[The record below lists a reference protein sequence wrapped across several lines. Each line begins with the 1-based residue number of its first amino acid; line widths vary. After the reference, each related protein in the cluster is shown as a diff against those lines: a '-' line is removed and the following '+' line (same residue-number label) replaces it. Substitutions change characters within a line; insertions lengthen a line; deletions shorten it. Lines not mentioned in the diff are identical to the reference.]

1 MNDPHVPPKLPPRRF
16 KKGSLVGLLMR
27 ERIIE
32 VGLAIAAAIPVL
44 ISLAIL
50 GIFLYEAAFF
60 FREVS
65 LWQFLTDTQWTPL
78 FASQKFGIFVL
89 ASATLSIA
97 TIAILVAVPL
107 GLLAAIYLAE
117 YAPQHVRRILKPAL
131 EALSGIPTIVYGYF
145 ALLLVTPF
153 LKQLIPELGGF
164 NALSAGLVTGILIT
178 PIVSAISED
187 AIENVPTELREGGYS
202 LGFTKRENIL
212 RVILPIACPGIVA
225 AVTLAA
231 SRALG
236 ETMIASIA
244 AGQNPNLTLNPL
256 VPVES
261 MTAFIIQVSLG
272 DVPAN
277 SFLFHTLFTV
287 GFVLFLITLALNGL
301 GHWLVRRH
309 EHMMKGLTIPSAAME
324 SDSATPWQVA
334 GAAIATLNFP
344 LDTRVSFEKALTRRQ
359 RYDRLFLSL
368 TLLASLVGVVVL
380 TLLLVSVLLRGIPVL
395 DGSFLTSFASRK
407 PDDAGIFAALAGT
420 LWLLVLTAAIA
431 FPIGVGAAIYLEEY
445 LPNNTLS
452 YILEIHLA
460 NLAAVPSIVYGL
472 LGLVLFARVLQP
484 VTGGRTLLSAALV
497 LSSIV
502 LPLVII
508 TTRGALRSVSPSQRQ
523 AAFGVG
529 MTRWQAIQHVI
540 LPSALPRIITGMLL
554 ALSRAIGETAPLI
567 AVGAV
572 AFVSFVPGFSFG
584 DLQSNFTTLT
594 TQIFYWLARP
604 QKEFHSLAAATILVL
619 GAIVL
624 AMNIFAVLLRDFDR
638 RQSRISDQ

>member
-1 MNDPHVPPKLPPRRF
+1 MKDSRFSPNSSPKNF
-16 KKGSLVGLLMR
+16 NKGLLVGLFMR

-32 VGLAIAAAIPVL
+32 VGLAIAAGIPVL

-50 GIFLYEAAFF
+50 GVFLYEATFF
-60 FREVS
+60 FQEVS
-65 LWQFLTDTQWTPL
+65 PWQFLTDTQWTPL

-89 ASATLSIA
+89 TSATFSIA
-97 TIAILVAVPL
+97 AIATFVAVPI

-117 YAPQHVRRILKPAL
+117 YAPQQVRRILKPAL
-131 EALSGIPTIVYGYF
+131 ETLSGIPTIVYGYF
-145 ALLLVTPF
+145 AVLLVTPLLQQF
-153 LKQLIPELGGF
+153 IPNLGGF

-178 PIVSAISED
+178 PIVSSISED
-187 AIENVPTELREGGYS
+187 AIENVPMELREGGYS

-212 RVILPIACPGIVA
+212 RVILPIAFPGIVA
-225 AVTLAA
+225 AITLAV

-261 MTAFIIQVSLG
+261 ITAFIIQVSLG

-287 GFVLFLITLALNGL
+287 GFVLFLLTFSLNWL
-301 GHWLVRRH
+301 GHWLVHRH
-309 EHMMKGLTIPSAAME
+309 EQMMKGLSIPSVEVE
-324 SDSATPWQVA
+324 SDSFIESSH
-334 GAAIATLNFP
+334 AIASLNFP
-344 LDTRVSFEKALTRRQ
+344 LDTHLSFEKALTRRQ

-368 TLLASLVGVVVL
+368 TLCATLVGAIVLVV
-380 TLLLVSVLLRGIPVL
+380 LLVSVLLRGIPVL
-395 DGSFLTSFASRK
+395 DVSFLTSFASRN
-407 PDDAGIFAALAGT
+407 PEDAGIYAALAGT

-445 LPNNTLS
+445 LPRNTLNH
-452 YILEIHLA
+452 ILEIHLA
-460 NLAAVPSIVYGL
+460 NLAAVPSIIYGL
-472 LGLVLFARVLQP
+472 LGLALFARVLQP
-484 VTGGRTLLSAALV
+484 ITGGRSLLSAALV

-508 TTRGALRSVSPSQRQ
+508 TTRGALRSVPQSQRQ
-523 AAFGVG
+523 AAFAVG
-529 MTRWQAIQHVI
+529 MTQWQAIHNVI
-540 LPSALPRIITGMLL
+540 LPSAFPRIITGMLL

-572 AFVSFVPGFSFG
+572 AYISFVPEFSLG

-594 TQIFYWLARP
+594 TQIFYWISRP
-604 QKEFHSLAAATILVL
+604 QKEFHNLAAATIIVL
-619 GAIVL
+619 GAIVFTI
-624 AMNIFAVLLRDFDR
+624 NIFAVLLRDFYR
-638 RQSRISDQ
+638 KKRRISE

>member
-1 MNDPHVPPKLPPRRF
+1 MNYPPLTPKSSPKYL
-16 KKGSLVGLLMR
+16 KKGSLVDLLMR

-32 VGLAIAAAIPVL
+32 VGLAIAAAVPVL
-44 ISLAIL
+44 ISLTIL
-50 GIFLYEAAFF
+50 GIFLYETAFF

-97 TIAILVAVPL
+97 AIATLVAVPV

-117 YAPQHVRRILKPAL
+117 YAPLRVRRILKPAL

-145 ALLLVTPF
+145 ALLLVTPL
-153 LKQLIPELGGF
+153 LKQFIPDIGGF
-164 NALSAGLVTGILIT
+164 NTLSAGLVTGILIT
-178 PIVSAISED
+178 PIVSSISED
-187 AIENVPTELREGGYS
+187 AIENVPAELRESGYS

-212 RVILPIACPGIVA
+212 RVILPIAFPGIVA
-225 AVTLAA
+225 AITLAA

-236 ETMIASIA
+236 ETTIASIA
-244 AGQNPNLTLNPL
+244 AGQNPNLTLSPL

-261 MTAFIIQVSLG
+261 MTAFILQVSLG
-272 DVPAN
+272 DIPAN

-287 GFVLFLITLALNGL
+287 GFVLFLITLGLNWL

-309 EHMMKGLTIPSAAME
+309 ETMMKGLTIPSAE
-324 SDSATPWQVA
+324 IDSDADKTSSLTE
-334 GAAIATLNFP
+334 AIATLKFP
-344 LDTRVSFEKALTRRQ
+344 LDTQIFFEKALTRRQ
-359 RYDRLFLSL
+359 YYDRLFLSL
-368 TLLASLVGVVVL
+368 ALFSALIGVVVL
-380 TLLLVSVLLRGIPVL
+380 TIILASLLFRGIPIL
-395 DGSFLTSFASRK
+395 DWGFFTRFASRK
-407 PDDAGIFAALAGT
+407 PEDAGIFAALVGT
-420 LWLLVLTAAIA
+420 LWLLVLTGAIA
-431 FPIGVGAAIYLEEY
+431 FPIGLGAAIYLEEY
-445 LPNNTLS
+445 LPRNTLS

-460 NLAAVPSIVYGL
+460 NLAAVPSIIYGL
-472 LGLVLFARVLQP
+472 LGLALFARVLQP
-484 VTGGRTLLSAALV
+484 VTGGRSLLSAALV

-502 LPLVII
+502 LPLTIV
-508 TTRGALRSVSPSQRQ
+508 TTREALRSIPQSQRQ

-529 MTRWQAIQHVI
+529 MTQWQAIQNII

-572 AFVSFVPGFSFG
+572 AFVSFVPGFSLI

-594 TQIFYWLARP
+594 TQIFYWVARP
-604 QKEFHSLAAATILVL
+604 QKEFHDLAAAAILVL
-619 GAIVL
+619 GAFVL
-624 AMNIFAVLLRDFDR
+624 VMNIFAVLLRDFYR
-638 RQSRISDQ
+638 RQKRISK

>member
-1 MNDPHVPPKLPPRRF
+1 
-16 KKGSLVGLLMR
+16 MR

-44 ISLAIL
+44 ISLTIL
-50 GIFLYEAAFF
+50 GIFVYEAAFF

-78 FASQKFGIFVL
+78 FSSQKFGIFVL

-117 YAPQHVRRILKPAL
+117 YAPPQGRRILKPAL
-131 EALSGIPTIVYGYF
+131 ESLSGIPTIVYGYF
-145 ALLLVTPF
+145 ALLLVTPL
-153 LKQLIPELGGF
+153 LKQFIPNLGGF

-178 PIVSAISED
+178 PIVSSISED
-187 AIENVPTELREGGYS
+187 AIENVPAELREGGYS

-212 RVILPIACPGIVA
+212 RVILPIAFPGIVA

-236 ETMIASIA
+236 ETMISSIA
-244 AGQNPNLTLNPL
+244 AGQNPQLTLSPL

-261 MTAFIIQVSLG
+261 ITAFLIQVSLG

-287 GFVLFLITLALNGL
+287 GFVLFLLTLGLNWL

-309 EHMMKGLTIPSAAME
+309 EKMMKGLTIPSAEFE
-324 SDSATPWQVA
+324 SDTNKTSSLT
-334 GAAIATLNFP
+334 GAIATLNFP
-344 LDTRVSFEKALTRRQ
+344 LDTPISFEKALTRRQ
-359 RYDRLFLSL
+359 RFDRIFLSVA
-368 TLLASLVGVVVL
+368 LLSALIGVVVL
-380 TLLLVSVLLRGIPVL
+380 TIILASLLFRGVPIL
-395 DGSFLTSFASRK
+395 DWGFFTSFASRK
-407 PDDAGIFAALAGT
+407 AEDAGIIAALTGT

-445 LPNNTLS
+445 LPRNTLS

-472 LGLVLFARVLQP
+472 LGLALFARVLQP
-484 VTGGRTLLSAALV
+484 VTGGRSLLSAALV
-497 LSSIV
+497 LASIV
-502 LPLVII
+502 LPLTII
-508 TTRGALRSVSPSQRQ
+508 TTRGALRSVPQNQRQ

-529 MTRWQAIQHVI
+529 MTQWQAIQHVI

-572 AFVSFVPGFSFG
+572 AFVSFIPGFSLA

-594 TQIFYWLARP
+594 TQIFYWVARP
-604 QKEFHSLAAATILVL
+604 QKEFHDLAAAAILVL

-624 AMNIFAVLLRDFDR
+624 VMNIFAVLLRDFYR
-638 RQSRISDQ
+638 KQKRISE

>member
-1 MNDPHVPPKLPPRRF
+1 MNYPPRPPLPPPRC

-50 GIFLYEAAFF
+50 GVFLYESAFF

-97 TIAILVAVPL
+97 IIATLVAIPL

-117 YAPQHVRRILKPAL
+117 YAPQNARRILKPAV
-131 EALSGIPTIVYGYF
+131 ESLSGIPTIVYGYF
-145 ALLLVTPF
+145 ALLFVTPLLRNF
-153 LKQLIPELGGF
+153 IPNIGGF
-164 NALSAGLVTGILIT
+164 NALSAGLMTGILIT

-187 AIENVPTELREGGYS
+187 AIENVPTELREAGYS

-212 RVILPIACPGIVA
+212 RVILPIAFPGIVA
-225 AVTLAA
+225 SITLAA

-256 VPVES
+256 VPIES

-287 GFVLFLITLALNGL
+287 GFVLFLLTLALNWL

-309 EHMMKGLTIPSAAME
+309 EQMMKGLIVPSAEIE
-324 SDSATPWQVA
+324 SDASTISSLS
-334 GAAIATLNFP
+334 GAIATLKFP
-344 LDTRVSFEKALTRRQ
+344 LDSHLSFERALKRRQ
-359 RYDRLFLSL
+359 SYDRLFLSIAL
-368 TLLASLVGVVVL
+368 LAALIGVIVLILLLASVL
-380 TLLLVSVLLRGIPVL
+380 FRGIPIL
-395 DGSFLTSFASRK
+395 DGDFFTSFASRNAEN
-407 PDDAGIFAALAGT
+407 AGIVAALAGT
-420 LWLLVLTAAIA
+420 LWVLFLTAAIV

-445 LPNNTLS
+445 FPRNTLS

-484 VTGGRTLLSAALV
+484 ITGGRSLLSAALV

-508 TTRGALRSVSPSQRQ
+508 TTRSALRSVSQSQRQ

-529 MTRWQAIQHVI
+529 MTQWQAIQNVI

-554 ALSRAIGETAPLI
+554 ALSRAVGETAPLI

-572 AFVSFVPGFSFG
+572 AFVSFVPGFSLT

-604 QKEFHSLAAATILVL
+604 QKEFHDLAAATILVL

-624 AMNIFAVLLRDFDR
+624 GINIVAVLLRDFYRKQR
-638 RQSRISDQ
+638 RLNEQ